1 MNQKL
6 AIKQFHSLKK
16 YSDKT
21 TMRLAGE
28 AWNSNWKT
36 LIAIMLSAQTR
47 EETTI
52 EVCKELFKKYKTAK
66 LLGEGK
72 LSDIEKT
79 IHSVNYNKTKAKNI
93 KITAQM
99 ISRGV
104 PKTLQ
109 KLTELPGVGI
119 KTANVYLTEIHNADA
134 IGVDTH
140 VYRIARKLGWA
151 KSKYHT
157 KVGEEIMALFPK
169 RLWKEINP
177 TLVRFGK
184 EYGRSSRQENEI
196 LDKVS
201 KQKT

>member
-6 AIKQFHSLKK
+6 AIRQFRILKK

-47 EETTI
+47 DETTI
-52 EVCKELFKKYKTAK
+52 EVCKKLFKKYKTAK
-66 LLGEGK
+66 LLGDGK

-79 IHSVNYNKTKAKNI
+79 IHSVNYNITKAKNI
-93 KITAQM
+93 KTTAQM

-119 KTANVYLTEIHNADA
+119 KTATVYITEIHEADA

-140 VYRIARKLGWA
+140 VYRIARKLKWA

-157 KVGEEIMALFPK
+157 KVGEELMKLFPK
-169 RLWKEINP
+169 RLWKKINP

-184 EYGRSSRQENEI
+184 EYGRSQRQEDEI
-196 LDKVS
+196 LEEIM
-201 KQKT
+201 KQ